1 MYGVGEQ
8 TGCGIG
14 SQGLIRLRLV
24 QLVGVEKPV
33 SYFRRLGLGRLLGVE
48 LAWKAAEGLSHVET
62 RMARMDPAEGITCKL
77 VRIEKVEADLFAAS
91 YPFNISV
98 AQHWYPLSC
107 PGPAWVGL
115 LARWRRA
122 SPTLVV
128 DGESHSTLDAPD
140 MRANSSLLEGADEL
154 GRGKRC

>member
-1 MYGVGEQ
+1 
-8 TGCGIG
+8 
-14 SQGLIRLRLV
+14 
-24 QLVGVEKPV
+24 
-33 SYFRRLGLGRLLGVE
+33 
-48 LAWKAAEGLSHVET
+48 
-62 RMARMDPAEGITCKL
+62 MDPAEGITYKL
-77 VRIEKVEADLFAAS
+77 ALIEKVEADPFVAS
-91 YPFNISV
+91 YQFNTSV

-122 SPTLVV
+122 SPTVVV
-128 DGESHSTLDAPD
+128 DVESHSPLDAPA